1 MTSFSAVLVRDTG
14 APSSWRPADTGAV
27 GAPDLDGA
35 DEVDADVL
43 ADLVTDAA
51 DRAEVGAGCVLVVL
65 EREDEWF
72 VLAREVAGELAVFVS
87 DASAASSRCAD
98 LVADAE
104 PAPAPPVEGSAE
116 DRASAPGPSWAG
128 RPDLLAD
135 LGVGPD
141 DLVAVSEGNDTSQA
155 LAVLGER
162 AGFGDALEAL
172 R

>member
-1 MTSFSAVLVRDTG
+1 MTPFSAVLVHRPDDD
-14 APSSWRPADTGAV
+14 APWQPAHLELDDADHLD
-27 GAPDLDGA
+27 PDLL
-35 DEVDADVL
+35 VDV
-43 ADLVTDAA
+43 VEDAA
-51 DRAEVGAGCVLVVL
+51 AHAGVGAGAVLVVV
-65 EREDEWF
+65 EREDAWF

-87 DASAASSRCAD
+87 DAEAALPSCPD
-98 LVADAE
+98 LVTDVE
-104 PAPAPPVEGSAE
+104 PAPLPAAGPDAG

-141 DLVAVSEGNDTSQA
+141 DLVAVSEGHDTSQA

-162 AGFGDALEAL
+162 AGFGDALEGL